1 MEFRKL
7 SCTVDK
13 DGFPVNN
20 KEYTYD
26 LSKPLPLVQ
35 QANNVEI
42 AFGISALCASKKTRY
57 IIKDRPSYIMYIE
70 ADDDLYNIWVVDS
83 KDLHHF
89 PKDYFNYQ
97 KPTLQHHLLF

>member
-1 MEFRKL
+1 MDYRKL

-20 KEYTYD
+20 KEYSYD

-35 QANNVEI
+35 QPNNVEI
-42 AFGISALCASKKTRY
+42 AFGISALIDSKKNRY

-70 ADDDLYNIWVVDS
+70 ASGDLYNIWVVDC
-83 KDLHHF
+83 KDLQHF
-89 PKDYFNYQ
+89 PKDYFNCQ
-97 KPTLQHHLLF
+97 MLVQLHHL